1 MLSLDGFDAPDA
13 YRGCV
18 VAIGNFD
25 GVHRGHQVMLDRLK
39 FHARKLDVPAV
50 VLTFHPHPI
59 TLLRP
64 EQTPPPL
71 STLERK
77 LELLERYGIDV
88 VIAYPTDRALLE
100 LSAEDFFQQI
110 VCNQLKA
117 CGMVEGPNFFFG
129 KNRSGTVERLA
140 ELCGQNE
147 MFLDIVQPENVDGLM
162 ISSSRIRELVR
173 RGKLGEARELLGHPY
188 QISGQVVKGAG
199 RGRELGFP
207 TANLSEITTLLPPT
221 GVYGGIGGFGTT
233 VSPAAIHIGP
243 NPTFSEEGSKV
254 EIHLIGCESD
264 FYGKTLK
271 VDFLDGIRDV
281 RKFANAEELKEQL
294 EIDLHAVQSLVSSY
308 LPR

>member
-1 MLSLDGFDAPDA
+1 MLRLDGFDTPDA

-39 FHARKLDVPAV
+39 SHATKAGVPAV
-50 VLTFHPHPI
+50 VLTFNPHPI

-64 EQTPPPL
+64 DQTPPPL

-88 VIAYPTDRALLE
+88 VIAYPTDRELLD
-100 LSAEDFFQQI
+100 LSAQEFFQQI
-110 VCNQLKA
+110 VCEQLNA

-129 KNRSGTVERLA
+129 KNRSGNVERLA
-140 ELCGQNE
+140 ELCGQNQ

-162 ISSSRIRELVR
+162 ISSSRIRDLVR
-173 RGKLGEARELLGHPY
+173 AGAMTEALQMLGHPY
-188 QISGQVVKGAG
+188 QISGEVVPGAG
-199 RGRELGFP
+199 RGRDLGFP
-207 TANLSEITTLLPPT
+207 TANLERIPTLLPPS
-221 GVYGGIGGFGTT
+221 GVYGGIGLTD
-233 VSPAAIHIGP
+233 SKEYPAAINIGP
-243 NPTFSEEGSKV
+243 NPTFSEDVLKV
-254 EIHLIGCESD
+254 EVHLIGCESD

-271 VDFLDGIRDV
+271 VDFLGELRDV

-294 EIDLHAVQSLVSSY
+294 EIDLDAVQGLVSGY
-308 LPR
+308 RGR